1 MSNGFTYFNE
11 EWNEPAP
18 EERKEIIANEQRD
31 KEKQRQAL
39 IELIRLDEELGLYDM
54 DYTDNPLIRK

>member
-18 EERKEIIANEQRD
+18 EEREEIITNEER
-31 KEKQRQAL
+31 EKRKQAL
-39 IELIRLDEELGLYDM
+39 IELMRLDEELGLYDE

>member
-1 MSNGFTYFNE
+1 MSNEFTYFNE

-18 EERKEIIANEQRD
+18 EERKE
-31 KEKQRQAL
+31 KQRQVL
-39 IELIRLDEELGLYDM
+39 IELIRLDEELGLYDV

>member
-18 EERKEIIANEQRD
+18 EERVEIITNEER
-31 KEKQRQAL
+31 EKRKQAL
-39 IELIRLDEELGLYDM
+39 IELIRMDEELGLYDM

>member
-18 EERKEIIANEQRD
+18 KERKEIITNEERY
-31 KEKQRQAL
+31 KRKQAL

>member
-1 MSNGFTYFNE
+1 MNNEFTYFNQ

-18 EERKEIIANEQRD
+18 EERKEIITNEERD
-31 KEKQRQAL
+31 KRKQAL
-39 IELIRLDEELGLYDM
+39 IELMRLDEELGLYDK

>member
-1 MSNGFTYFNE
+1 MSNGFIYFNQ

-18 EERKEIIANEQRD
+18 EERKEIITNEER
-31 KEKQRQAL
+31 EKRKQAL
-39 IELIRLDEELGLYDM
+39 IELIKLDEKLGLYDM

>member
-1 MSNGFTYFNE
+1 MSDGFTYFNE
-11 EWNEPAP
+11 ECNEPAP
-18 EERKEIIANEQRD
+18 EERVEIITNEER
-31 KEKQRQAL
+31 EKRKQAL